1 MSMRKDRVRAVKWSK
16 HRPSPPHHILTTAR
30 VGRYGILYTIYI
42 RRYGTKITTLTPWIL
57 HPTRITGS
65 QTHKIT
71 GLQVT
76 GSQTTDSQIHR
87 LTGSQG
93 HRLTIYTLAPWIT
106 GSQAHQ
112 VTGSPEP
119 QVTGSPDHRSQ
130 GHGSQVTESPDHK
143 PQGHQS
149 TRPQAH
155 QTTRPQVTG
164 SPSHRITGSRVTG
177 HRVTGSQTTSSQ
189 THRLTRCH
197 GLIGS
202 LD

>member
-1 MSMRKDRVRAVKWSK
+1 MSMRKDRVRSVKWSK

-130 GHGSQVTESPDHK
+130 GHGSQVTGS
-143 PQGHQS
+143 
-149 TRPQAH
+149 
-155 QTTRPQVTG
+155 QVTG
-164 SPSHRITGSRVTG
+164 SQDTMLTGSPLTPWHSMVSPSHWFLGLGSHYLPSLKPVKR
-177 HRVTGSQTTSSQ
+177 Q
-189 THRLTRCH
+189 LTFGC
-197 GLIGS
+197 
-202 LD
+202 

>member
-1 MSMRKDRVRAVKWSK
+1 MSMCKDRVRAVKWSK
-16 HRPSPPHHILTTAR
+16 HRSLPPHHILTTAR

-106 GSQAHQ
+106 G
-112 VTGSPEP
+112 P
-119 QVTGSPDHRSQ
+119 QTHRVTGSPDHRSQ
-130 GHGSQVTESPDHK
+130 GHQATGSHGHGSQVIGS
-143 PQGHQS
+143 QGH
-149 TRPQAH
+149 RPQAH
-155 QTTRPQVTG
+155 RPTG
-164 SPSHRITGSRVTG
+164 SPGAM
-177 HRVTGSQTTSSQ
+177 
-189 THRLTRCH
+189 
-197 GLIGS
+197 
-202 LD
+202 D